1 MAEKQWSRVIRLP
14 WSRVPAKRAA
24 EVAAKVPLS
33 LPAREL
39 LKPELTPAEFLA
51 QLITSKEHASA
62 VAFLAHALPRREAV
76 WWACLCVQVG
86 PADGKILARQEQDA
100 LDAAVRW
107 VLDPIEPHRRAAERP
122 GRALGPRSLCGYI
135 ALAAF
140 YSGGSVNPPGQPIRA
155 PASVK
160 TAQCITH
167 AMLRIAN
174 KFYPR
179 LRDEALDQFLA
190 IGSEIADNR
199 HRWVP
204 NS

>member
-1 MAEKQWSRVIRLP
+1 
-14 WSRVPAKRAA
+14 VPSKRAA
-24 EVAAKVPLS
+24 EIGAKVPLS
-33 LPAREL
+33 VAAREL

-51 QLITSKEHASA
+51 QLMAAKEYASA

-86 PADGKILARQEQDA
+86 PAAGKILAKQEQEA

-107 VLDPIEPHRRAAERP
+107 VLDPIEPNRRAAERP
-122 GRALGPRSLCGYI
+122 GRAIGPRSLCGYI

-140 YSGGSVNPPGQPIRA
+140 YSGGSVNPPGQPVRPPA
-155 PASVK
+155 PGK

-167 AMLRIAN
+167 SMLRIAN

-179 LRDEALDQFLA
+179 LRDEALRQFLA